1 MNPKTTKRLEALLA
15 TFDSGAVQPE
25 ELIRAIDAVMDVVKA
40 SQEAIL
46 SKVDTTDE
54 ATKKQLQELEA
65 DIASAFERIASQ
77 TKTLST
83 VSATKD
89 EITALKKEVS
99 AELARVSA
107 LIPELPDEFDATDIY
122 QSIEAHKGLLD
133 SLSTL
138 IVGENIRNSLEALPE
153 GEKLAIDAIEN
164 LREELDKRQAQSQT
178 TALIARRLDQIGD
191 VDIAGVT
198 GGQVL
203 AYNATTKLWEA
214 SSAGAGTGVVET
226 IVAGTGISVDSTDPA
241 NPIVSA
247 SGGAGN
253 PGGSDTQ
260 IQFNDGGAFGGAK
273 LLYTEVGDV
282 VQFTVTPQTVADTDG
297 LTLDFESGRGLGSGF
312 GGDLALNAGQ
322 GGETGDSG
330 TVYLG
335 GLGGGTTS
343 GNGGSVVIEGGDA
356 VIGDAGS
363 ITAIGGETLD
373 GDGGYLQFEAGT
385 GRGVGNK
392 GGDVAFISG
401 QGADSATHGDVVFQS
416 QGEIRIAST
425 ADFNIGAILDADSI
439 LSTSKTFTFPNQSGT
454 FALLSDISG
463 GTGITR
469 TVVTTSGNF
478 TAGADISKDY
488 VYFIAGAHTGTLPTA
503 VGNTNRY
510 TFKNNHSAAVTIDGD
525 GTETIDGTANIQIA
539 PEDSVDLISDNSN
552 WRVI

>member
-1 MNPKTTKRLEALLA
+1 MNDKKLKRLEQLLDS
-15 TFDSGAVQPE
+15 FDSGAVTPE
-25 ELIRAIDAVMDVVKA
+25 ELIRAIDAVMDVVKQ
-40 SQEAIL
+40 SQEAVF

-54 ATKKQLQELEA
+54 ATKKQLADLEA

-77 TKTLST
+77 TNTLST

-89 EITALKKEVS
+89 EIASLKREVS

-164 LREELDKRQAQSQT
+164 LREELDKRQAQQNT

-198 GGQVL
+198 NGQVL
-203 AYNATTKLWEA
+203 AYNATTKRWEA

-226 IVAGTGISVDSTDPA
+226 IVAGTGISVDNTDPA

-247 SGGAGN
+247 SGGAGT

-260 IQFNDGGAFGGAK
+260 IQFNDGGAFGGDADFTWDKTTK
-273 LLYTEVGDV
+273 LLTIGGDENINFETVTNTNWDGEPTLVVGDNSVDESSLLVGKYTDATTFGGALITGIRDSASSVTVEITPSPEDGSFNGQIMIQAGNGNSYFQVNDAAGAGNGAITFKSDV
-282 VQFTVTPQTVADTDG
+282 VQIVDPNSSQAAVLDTS
-297 LTLDFESGRGLGSGF
+297 LL
-312 GGDLALNAGQ
+312 
-322 GGETGDSG
+322 
-330 TVYLG
+330 
-335 GLGGGTTS
+335 
-343 GNGGSVVIEGGDA
+343 
-356 VIGDAGS
+356 AGS
-363 ITAIGGETLD
+363 
-373 GDGGYLQFEAGT
+373 
-385 GRGVGNK
+385 
-392 GGDVAFISG
+392 
-401 QGADSATHGDVVFQS
+401 
-416 QGEIRIAST
+416 
-425 ADFNIGAILDADSI
+425 
-439 LSTSKTFTFPNQSGT
+439 SKTFTFPNQSGT
-454 FALLSDISG
+454 IALLSDISG

-510 TFKNNHSAAVTIDGD
+510 TFKNNHSANVTIDGD
-525 GTETIDGTANIQIA
+525 GTETIEGAANISIA
-539 PEDSVDLISDNSN
+539 PGESVDLVSN
-552 WRVI
+552 NTGWFVL